1 MRKKITAATQEH
13 LRCLNSIPSPPDNR
27 YGFPEWLAGIQSKSR
42 ATMMPLPAGE
52 KGDACRSWMTKCVL
66 KNRGCGRFGNW
77 RSRKS
82 GRSAFSPA
90 RTSPPCYRRVAGE
103 HEVMGMAIPF
113 RRRRPRDAPTQ
124 SARGARR
131 NTPSTASEW
140 GPPGSSAG
148 PPVATRATATRPTRG
163 SITELTGIGRWK
175 QDGGDRGGAPSSRG
189 NIRCE
194 RHGEKK
200 QKSCFRR

>member
-1 MRKKITAATQEH
+1 MSFMDDKMRSEKPWMWSFWELGKSQVRTFGLQ
-13 LRCLNSIPSPPDNR
+13 SGPD
-27 YGFPEWLAGIQSKSR
+27 L
-42 ATMMPLPAGE
+42 
-52 KGDACRSWMTKCVL
+52 
-66 KNRGCGRFGNW
+66 
-77 RSRKS
+77 
-82 GRSAFSPA
+82 
-90 RTSPPCYRRVAGE
+90 PPCYRRVAGE
-103 HEVMGMAIPF
+103 QEVMGMAIPF

-148 PPVATRATATRPTRG
+148 PPVATRATATRLTRG
-163 SITELTGIGRWK
+163 SITELTVIGRWK
-175 QDGGDRGGAPSSRG
+175 QDGGDRAGVPSSRG

>member
-1 MRKKITAATQEH
+1 MDDKMRSEKPWMWSFWE
-13 LRCLNSIPSPPDNR
+13 
-27 YGFPEWLAGIQSKSR
+27 LAKSQVRTFGLQSG
-42 ATMMPLPAGE
+42 PAG
-52 KGDACRSWMTKCVL
+52 V
-66 KNRGCGRFGNW
+66 
-77 RSRKS
+77 
-82 GRSAFSPA
+82 
-90 RTSPPCYRRVAGE
+90 PPLCYRRVAGE
-103 HEVMGMAIPF
+103 REVMRMAIPF

-163 SITELTGIGRWK
+163 SITEQTGIGRWK
-175 QDGGDRGGAPSSRG
+175 QDGGDRTGVPSSRG
-189 NIRCE
+189 NIKCE